1 MPKRQTYP
9 TEIEDLP
16 KLSAKTIKKTF
27 SSGGAMLNYNFAV
40 KSYLLGET
48 ASIEIAGESVQ
59 GLYIQKIEMVSR
71 KSNINNGLIWYFI
84 CPKTG
89 KRCSKLYLYRGLFLH
104 RSAIPC
110 NYSDQNEA
118 RKYRLLKRMFRVENG
133 LTGDEI
139 FKKHFKT
146 KYAGKYTKRYLRII
160 AKIQREQQKY
170 ELDYLELMRLTN
182 HNINNLKF

>member
-16 KLSAKTIKKTF
+16 TLSAKTVKKTF
-27 SSGGAMLNYNFAV
+27 SNGGGVLASRF
-40 KSYLLGET
+40 LLRANLIGET
-48 ASIEIAGESVQ
+48 ASIKIASKSISGVH
-59 GLYIQKIEMVSR
+59 IQKIEMVSR

-110 NYSDQNEA
+110 NYSEQNEA
-118 RKYRLLKRMFRVENG
+118 RKYRLIKRMFRTEMG
-133 LTGDEI
+133 MTADEMM
-139 FKKHFKT
+139 KPYFKT
-146 KYAGKYTKRYLRII
+146 HYAGKPTKRYLKIR
-160 AKIQREQQKY
+160 AKLEREQQSY
-170 ELDYLELMRLTN
+170 NQDYLELMRLTN
-182 HNINNLKF
+182 NNINNLKF